1 MTTVTLE
8 ARTMADH
15 ARTLA
20 ALAAGLDHSFV
31 QAGIALG
38 DGIAVADRIVT
49 ALTGVEAALDDGVAG
64 NPGDGLVTVAARLA
78 GLPEE
83 QTTRRAT
90 FGGAAPA
97 AKLLVD
103 HVAEIHQTLRLL
115 GIYAMNVKVIAMGAP
130 DLVGIMDEMTAR
142 MEVGETDIRLFRAE
156 IELLVTSLGRIDV
169 AEQALTAECARILPA
184 APIRLGDQATALQG
198 YRQGVVDMARRSGE
212 LAGAIRTQVGAA
224 LGALQIGDSTRQR
237 LEHVV
242 TALGMLDQVTA
253 DATVDSD
260 TVHST
265 ECHVLPLLAAQL
277 HATADDF
284 EREATSVVAALV
296 AIVPQADA
304 LRGMRG
310 DGGSPDGGDGFLHDL
325 EGSVAEIEALTRR
338 LRSADA
344 ETEAAVT
351 TIVRLVDAMVSRTA
365 MVRRLQRHVQQLAFN
380 IDLKSRRLAS
390 NGGII
395 VAADHIRRVANQLDN
410 AAIGITAAIDT
421 LEAIGS
427 TVRAANTATVDPGAM
442 LTSLMTA
449 IREGAVQSDRA
460 AEAAGDA
467 AARML
472 RMLTTTSTGLQDKI
486 RVGATIRAIGD
497 RLAASAADAPSSPPD
512 DRSPLHTLMPAIA
525 RLYTMAAEREVHQR
539 HLLPGMAP
547 VHVEPAGVDDDDFLD
562 DGLF

>member
-8 ARTMADH
+8 TCPMADH

-49 ALTGVEAALDDGVAG
+49 ALTGVEAALDDGLAG
-64 NPGDGLVTVAARLA
+64 NPGDGMVAVAARLA

-83 QTTRRAT
+83 QATRRAT

-142 MEVGETDIRLFRAE
+142 MEVGETDIGLFRAE

-184 APIRLGDQATALQG
+184 APLRLGDQATALRG
-198 YRQGVVDMARRSGE
+198 YRQGAVDMARRGGE

-242 TALGMLDQVTA
+242 TALGMLDQATA
-253 DATVDSD
+253 DATVDPD
-260 TVHST
+260 TVRST
-265 ECHVLPLLAAQL
+265 ECHVLPLLAGQL
-277 HATADDF
+277 HAAADDF
-284 EREATSVVAALV
+284 DREATSVVAALV
-296 AIVPQADA
+296 AIVPQAEA
-304 LRGMRG
+304 LRGVRG
-310 DGGSPDGGDGFLHDL
+310 DGGSAEGGDGFLHDL
-325 EGSVAEIEALTRR
+325 EASVAEIEALTRR

-421 LEAIGS
+421 LETIGR
-427 TVRAANTATVDPGAM
+427 TVRAANTATVDPGTM
-442 LTSLMTA
+442 LTSLMNA
-449 IREGAVQSDRA
+449 IREGAIQSDRA

-472 RMLTTTSTGLQDKI
+472 RMLATTSTDLQDKI
-486 RVGATIRAIGD
+486 RVGTTIRAIGD
-497 RLAASAADAPSSPPD
+497 RLAASAADGPSSPPD
-512 DRSPLHTLMPAIA
+512 DHGPLHTLMPAIA

-539 HLLPGMAP
+539 YLLPGMAP
-547 VHVEPAGVDDDDFLD
+547 VHVEPAGVDDDDLLD